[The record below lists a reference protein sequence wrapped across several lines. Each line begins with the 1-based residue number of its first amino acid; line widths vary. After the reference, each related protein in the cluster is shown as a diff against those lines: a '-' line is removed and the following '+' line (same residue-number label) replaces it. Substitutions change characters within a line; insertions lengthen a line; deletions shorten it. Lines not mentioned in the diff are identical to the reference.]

1 MTVSLD
7 VDGAVGVLTLQRPD
21 VLNAFNHE
29 MGHAALDAVRTATR
43 DDRIRCLV
51 VTGAGRGFSAGEDLA
66 ALAGDYERGTAPE
79 LGETLV
85 DRYNPL
91 IRALRAAPKPVIAA
105 VNGVAAGAGVSVAL
119 ACDFRIATSNAKLV
133 LAFVNAGLVP
143 DSGALWFLS
152 QMIGTAR
159 AWELAATG
167 RPVAADEAL
176 ALGLFNEVVE
186 PDEFEA
192 RWRARA
198 TELAAGPTRAYA
210 LIKALVNR
218 VANRSLD
225 DELDAEVDAQTA
237 AGKTSDH
244 MEGVT
249 AFLAKRAPNFR
260 GR

>member
-7 VDGAVGVLTLQRPD
+7 VDGGVGVLTLDRPD
-21 VLNAFNHE
+21 VLNSFNDE

-43 DDRIRCLV
+43 DDQVRCLV

-66 ALAGDYERGTAPE
+66 ALASDYERGQAPE
-79 LGETLV
+79 LGQTLV

-91 IRALRAAPKPVIAA
+91 IRALRATPKPVLAA
-105 VNGVAAGAGVSVAL
+105 INGVAAGAGVSVAL
-119 ACDFRIATSNAKLV
+119 ACDFRIASSHAKFV
-133 LAFVNAGLVP
+133 LAFVNAALVP

-152 QMIGTAR
+152 RMIGTAR
-159 AWELAATG
+159 TWELATSG
-167 RPVAADEAL
+167 RPVGAEEAL
-176 ALGLFNEVVE
+176 ALGLVDEVID
-186 PDEFEA
+186 PDDFEA

-198 TELAAGPTRAYA
+198 AELAAGPTRAYA
-210 LIKALVNR
+210 LIKALMNR
-218 VANRSLD
+218 AADRSLD

-249 AFLAKRAPNFR
+249 AFLAKRKPNFK
-260 GR
+260 GY